1 MRLHVRSVIQ
11 VSVLLSQAV
20 VLLRSRRPS
29 AA

>member
-20 VLLRSRRPS
+20 VVLRSRRIS
-29 AA
+29 GA